1 MELALLVD
9 SIVVLILGG
18 KCRGWCL
25 GAIGRPAWSSLG
37 GRSNRTDKGRWFQ
50 CLIHCGNRNIAA
62 DSFRTGGRSK
72 IVKGSMEIDINVVR
86 VGVIGILAGGGGIG
100 ARGWLRTL
108 PGDRGGGR

>member
-1 MELALLVD
+1 MVELALLVD

-50 CLIHCGNRNIAA
+50 CLIRSGNRNIAA
-62 DSFRTGGRSK
+62 DSFRTGGRCK
-72 IVKGSMEIDINVVR
+72 IVKGSMEI
-86 VGVIGILAGGGGIG
+86 GVIGILAGGGGIG
-100 ARGWLRTL
+100 ARGWRRTL
-108 PGDRGGGR
+108 PWDRGGGR